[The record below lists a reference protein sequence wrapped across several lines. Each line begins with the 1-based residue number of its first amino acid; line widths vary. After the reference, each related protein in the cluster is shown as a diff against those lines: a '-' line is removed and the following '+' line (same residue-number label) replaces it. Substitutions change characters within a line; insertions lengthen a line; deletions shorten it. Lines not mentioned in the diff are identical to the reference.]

1 METQFAQLR
10 FHPANAAEELI
21 GFAGKIGQSVKRPR
35 GCTPIEAMIQ
45 DGEAAIT
52 AILQQ
57 LNARSCARRS
67 GSCQAQEHDTVADT
81 TAPRSCAFWCP

>member
-10 FHPANAAEELI
+10 FHRIVGIHPANAAEELI
-21 GFAGKIGQSVKRPR
+21 GFAGKIGQSGKRPR
-35 GCTPIEAMIQ
+35 GRTRFEAMIQ

-57 LNARSCARRS
+57 LNRAVMRKALRQLPGS
-67 GSCQAQEHDTVADT
+67 GA
-81 TAPRSCAFWCP
+81 